1 MDDVRI
7 EWIRKQVYLA
17 LDINDLE
24 VFEELLDRDD
34 GERERDLG
42 KFLNDTPEEN
52 ESSVLFYKITR
63 EEEEE
68 VEVECGKSVC
78 NCCLLSIWSR
88 LS

>member
-68 VEVECGKSVC
+68 VEVECGKSV
-78 NCCLLSIWSR
+78 
-88 LS
+88 